1 MRTCLTRLR
10 SIVHSVRTRSRGDE
24 GMTTAEYAIGTLAAV
39 AFAGALLKVL
49 SSDPIRSALAGLVQ
63 RALQQ

>member
-1 MRTCLTRLR
+1 
-10 SIVHSVRTRSRGDE
+10 
-24 GMTTAEYAIGTLAAV
+24 MTTAEYAIGTLAAV

>member
-1 MRTCLTRLR
+1 MRRCLIRLLTT
-10 SIVHSVRTRSRGDE
+10 VHSVRTRHRGDE

-49 SSDPIRSALAGLVQ
+49 SSDAIRNALAALVQ
-63 RALQQ
+63 RALQ